1 LPVYRCISRKG
12 NSKVFRTSDWSVVA
26 ATPTVE
32 RSGGSP
38 VHARFAPTGDCL
50 SNKRRVVLDIPSR
63 PERDFNQRISPGPN
77 ALSRNTQYFALGGED
92 NLIRIYDF
100 KNSKALPPLAGHAAG
115 VWGLAFSPDSR
126 TLASAGDKRIKLWSV
141 NTWQELFTLHHG
153 DRNPS
158 G

>member
-1 LPVYRCISRKG
+1 M
-12 NSKVFRTSDWSVVA
+12 
-26 ATPTVE
+26 
-32 RSGGSP
+32 
-38 VHARFAPTGDCL
+38 
-50 SNKRRVVLDIPSR
+50 
-63 PERDFNQRISPGPN
+63 

-158 G
+158 GLSFSPDGLHLICFAPFRVWSAPPLEEVEAIRVNRKARRLLH